1 MFELHQLRVFAAVV
15 RAGTFSG
22 GAREVGLSQP
32 AVTQQVRK
40 LETAVGGQVFL
51 RSGRTLSLTPLGGL
65 VWRWT
70 DRILGEVALAERE
83 IADAATG
90 DPRVVRVATFGTA
103 SSTLASSAIVELHRN
118 NPELWVDLTV
128 ERPDRARA
136 SLRRGDVDLAI
147 TCRYG
152 AGSAPSGDALA
163 SDRIEV
169 EHLLDE
175 RTFVALA
182 ETSEY
187 ARRETLAMSDLVNE
201 TWLLAVSVPDLHAEI
216 TALFHELDRTPKILR
231 APDDNVAFQAFVAQ
245 GLGITLVPALAI
257 EAHLETG
264 LALRTIPGLPVRHVE
279 VEFHPAGLRDRQ
291 VTAMLQA
298 LRAVAVKLAP
308 RLGPPTS

>member
-1 MFELHQLRVFAAVV
+1 MFDLHQLRVFAAVV
-15 RAGTFSG
+15 RVGTFSG
-22 GAREVGLSQP
+22 AARELGLSQP

-40 LETAVGGQVFL
+40 LETSMGGRLFL
-51 RSGRTLSLTPLGGL
+51 RSGRTLSLSPLGEL

-70 DRILGEVALAERE
+70 DRILGEVTLAERE
-83 IADAATG
+83 IGNAASG
-90 DPRVVRVATFGTA
+90 DTRVVRVATFGTA
-103 SSTLASSAIVELHRN
+103 SSTLASSAIVELHRH

-152 AGSAPSGDALA
+152 AARPPSGDALA

-182 ETSEY
+182 ETSEH
-187 ARRETLAMSDLVNE
+187 ARRESLTMSDLVDE

-216 TALFHELDRTPKILR
+216 TALFHKLDRTPKILR

-245 GLGITLVPALAI
+245 GLGITLVPALAV
-257 EAHLETG
+257 EAHLEAG
-264 LALRTIPGLPVRHVE
+264 LALRTLAGLPVRHVE

-291 VTAMLQA
+291 VTAMLDA

-308 RLGPPTS
+308 RLSPPLS